1 MLDLL
6 KPDLRIEQQIASVW
20 TDETADA
27 IWWQGEW
34 WSYGKLNA
42 LALDCEKKLRDSGLR
57 KGERVALLLPNS
69 PIVFAIAFAVW
80 RIGGTIAPLNGRMN
94 PVYLQETIKLLDVSA
109 VFVVASAVTKKETME
124 TEIGLPIIPTLL
136 DVKLPDGIITKRA
149 AERDDGSIAVI
160 FSTSG
165 TTGLPKA
172 VPCSHSNILADISDM
187 PEIVPDIFNSEKTIL
202 LNALPNFHTF
212 GSNISGFLPFVA
224 GLRQAVVSNFIP
236 VDNTIETIK
245 KSGANTLIVVPTL
258 LNFLLGE
265 LARREEKLNGIRY
278 IISGGE
284 RLNPQLE
291 DRCRKYLS
299 VGVCEG
305 YGLTE
310 CSPVVAVNP
319 PDAGKRLGTVGAAL
333 KHFET
338 QLRDIEGNITDSAE
352 GVLWLKGPAVVKKY
366 FRDVKNS
373 NERFKNGWFNTGD
386 VVRIDKDGYITIIDR
401 ATDIIIVGGFN
412 VYPQE
417 VEAVLLEHPA
427 VHAAICVGEANRF
440 AGEIVKAF
448 IIPEKNVPVTGKELQ
463 EYCKEKL
470 AHYKVPR
477 KIGFVKE
484 FPMSQTGKVLRRE
497 LRAQKIE
504 NKEIPEIKLDAV
516 NRLESIFISAWKDR
530 ENDDCVWWNGEWMSW
545 NQLSAL
551 VDACELRL
559 KNAGFTMG
567 QRIAM
572 LLPNSPAAIALS
584 IACWRLGGAVAPL
597 NARAGVSNLL
607 STIEML
613 DVHTLV
619 VSCDGKKRA
628 EEAGLKTDFPI
639 VEIDP
644 VRGFT
649 EDWTGRKGLSDSVDT
664 AVIFSTS
671 GTSGLPKAVPCT
683 HANLLDN
690 VNCIPEHII
699 GLLEPDKSIFLNVLP
714 NFHTFG
720 FGCAQTLPLMNGVRQ
735 VVVPSFVPVANTI
748 EAIQKSGANEII
760 AVPTIL
766 AFLLGALEKADIKL
780 SARHVVSGGDKL
792 NIKLDERCKKHLGIG
807 ILEGYGLTEC
817 SPVVAVSR
825 SEETK
830 HLGKVGEFLKSY
842 HFEVRDRDGAKLNL
856 HDEGVLWVKGDS
868 VVKSY
873 FRDTVNTRERFKDGW
888 FNTGDVVRIDEDGF
902 IQVVD
907 RATDII
913 IVSGFNVYPQEVE
926 HVLCEHPAVQSAV
939 CVGEKNNVTGELVKA
954 FVILKTG
961 ENVTDRQLMT
971 YCKERLA
978 HYKVPRKIGFVTE
991 YPVSPTGKILRRELR
1006 KMKTEKKQD

>member
-1 MLDLL
+1 MIDLL
-6 KPDLRIEQQIASVW
+6 NPKLRIEQAIQEAWS
-20 TDETADA
+20 DENRDA
-27 IWWQGEW
+27 VWWQGEW
-34 WSYGKLNA
+34 WSYGRINA
-42 LALDCEKKLRDSGLR
+42 LAADCEKKLKKSGFC

-80 RIGGTIAPLNGRMN
+80 RLGGTVAPLNGRMN
-94 PVYLQETIKLLDVSA
+94 PVYLQNTIKLLDVSA
-109 VFVVASAVTKKETME
+109 VFVLASAVTKKEAME
-124 TEIGLPIIPTLL
+124 AEIGLPIIPTLP
-136 DVKLPDGIITKRA
+136 DEKLPDEIITKRA
-149 AERDDGSIAVI
+149 AERDDGSVAVI

-187 PEIVPDIFNSEKTIL
+187 PEMVPEIFDTEKTVL

-212 GSNISGFLPFVA
+212 GSNISGFLPFVV
-224 GLRQAVVSNFIP
+224 GFRQAVVSNFIP

-245 KSGANTLIVVPTL
+245 KSGADTLIVVPTL

-265 LARREEKLNGIRY
+265 LARREEKLSGIRY

-291 DRCRKYLS
+291 ERCRKYLG

-310 CSPVVAVNP
+310 CSPVVAVNSP
-319 PDAGKRLGTVGAAL
+319 TADKRLGTVGTAL
-333 KHFET
+333 KHFEL
-338 QLRDIEGNITDSAE
+338 QLRDMEGSVTDSDE
-352 GVLWLKGPAVVKKY
+352 GVLWLKGPAVVKSY
-366 FRDVKNS
+366 FRDEKNS
-373 NERFKNGWFNTGD
+373 KERFKDGWFNTGD
-386 VVRIDKDGYITIIDR
+386 VVRIDGDGYITIIDR

-417 VEAVLLEHPA
+417 VESVLTEHPA
-427 VHAAICVGEANRF
+427 VHAAVCVGEANRF

-463 EYCKEKL
+463 KHCKGRL

-477 KIGFVKE
+477 KIVFVDE
-484 FPMSQTGKVLRRE
+484 FPMSQTGKVLRKE
-497 LRAQKIE
+497 LRALTIE
-504 NKEIPEIKLDAV
+504 HTEVPEIKFDAD
-516 NRLESIFISAWKDR
+516 NRLETVFAAAWKGR
-530 ENDDCVWWNGEWMSW
+530 ENDDCVWWNGEWLKW
-545 NQLSAL
+545 NKLNLL
-551 VDACELRL
+551 VNSCEKKL

-567 QRIAM
+567 QRVAM
-572 LLPNSPAAIALS
+572 LLPNSPAATALS

-619 VSCDGKKRA
+619 VSGDGKKRA

-644 VRGFT
+644 VEGFT
-649 EDWTGRKGLSDSVDT
+649 EDWTGRKGLSDSIDT

-683 HANLLDN
+683 HGNLLDN
-690 VNCIPEHII
+690 IRCIPGHIT
-699 GLLEPDKSIFLNVLP
+699 GLLEPDKSVFLNVLP

-720 FGCAQTLPLMNGVRQ
+720 FGCAQTLPLMNGIRQ
-735 VVVPSFVPVANTI
+735 VIVPSFVPVANTV

-766 AFLLGALEKADIKL
+766 AFLLGALEKSDIKL
-780 SARHVVSGGDKL
+780 SVRHVVSGGDKL
-792 NIKLDERCKKHLGIG
+792 NTKLDERCKKYMGVG

-817 SPVVAVSR
+817 SPVVAVGR
-825 SEETK
+825 CEETK
-830 HLGKVGEFLKSY
+830 RLGKVGEFLRSY
-842 HFEVRDRDGAKLNL
+842 QYEIRDRNGMKLKL
-856 HDEGVLWVKGDS
+856 HDEGVLWVKGGS

-873 FRDTVNTRERFKDGW
+873 FRDAVNTKERFKDGW

-902 IQVVD
+902 VRVVD

-954 FVILKTG
+954 FVIIKQG
-961 ENVTDRQLMT
+961 AAVTDRQLMT
-971 YCKERLA
+971 YCRERLA

-991 YPVSPTGKILRRELR
+991 FPISPTGKILRRELR